1 VRTIVSDIEL
11 LRAIAAHMEE
21 TGVPPTYRELA
32 ERVGIRHV
40 SVAFYGVGRLIDR
53 GWVRMAWFA
62 RSRAIRITDA
72 GRMALEQ
79 VTPAEVT
86 A

>member
-1 VRTIVSDIEL
+1 MRPLVSDIEL

-40 SVAFYGVGRLIDR
+40 SVAFYGVCRLIDR

-62 RSRAIRITDA
+62 RSRAIRITAA
-72 GRMALEQ
+72 GRAALESA
-79 VTPAEVT
+79 TPAEVT

>member
-1 VRTIVSDIEL
+1 
-11 LRAIAAHMEE
+11 
-21 TGVPPTYRELA
+21 
-32 ERVGIRHV
+32 V

-62 RSRAIRITDA
+62 RSRAIRITPA
-72 GRMALEQ
+72 GRAALEQ

>member
-1 VRTIVSDIEL
+1 VRTLVSDLDL
-11 LRAIAAHMEE
+11 LRAIAAHMDE

-40 SVAFYGVGRLIDR
+40 SVAFYGVGRLIDH
-53 GWVRMAWFA
+53 GWVRMAWA
-62 RSRAIRITDA
+62 ERSRAIRITAA
-72 GRMALEQ
+72 GRAALESG
-79 VTPAEVT
+79 TPAEVT